1 MSNLVKKTKFTE
13 LKNKIP
19 NIRNLATKTAV
30 PAVENKITSVSNLVK
45 KRQTI
50 TLKL

>member
-1 MSNLVKKTKFTE
+1 MSNFVKKTKFTE

>member
-1 MSNLVKKTKFTE
+1 MSNLVKKTKLPE

>member
-1 MSNLVKKTKFTE
+1 MSNLVKKTKLTE

-19 NIRNLATKTAV
+19 NIRNSATKTAV
-30 PAVENKITSVSNLVK
+30 LAVENKITSVSNLVK